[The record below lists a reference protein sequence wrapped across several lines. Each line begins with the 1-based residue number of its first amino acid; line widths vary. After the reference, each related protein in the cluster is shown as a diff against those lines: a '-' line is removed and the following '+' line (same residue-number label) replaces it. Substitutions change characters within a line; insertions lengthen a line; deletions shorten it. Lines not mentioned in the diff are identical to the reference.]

1 MADNIRYRL
10 QLRAKDSAGIINV
23 IRIRCTSHCRG
34 YLSFPT
40 NSVVS
45 NFVYLFSAAAVFSV
59 LVASW
64 TLLAM
69 LPTNDALDTELAAA
83 DLGTE
88 VKDDSEVANLPTSW
102 AGLNGVR
109 AVFPLVGA
117 VSGLWAITS

>member
-1 MADNIRYRL
+1 
-10 QLRAKDSAGIINV
+10 
-23 IRIRCTSHCRG
+23 
-34 YLSFPT
+34 
-40 NSVVS
+40 
-45 NFVYLFSAAAVFSV
+45 
-59 LVASW
+59 
-64 TLLAM
+64 M